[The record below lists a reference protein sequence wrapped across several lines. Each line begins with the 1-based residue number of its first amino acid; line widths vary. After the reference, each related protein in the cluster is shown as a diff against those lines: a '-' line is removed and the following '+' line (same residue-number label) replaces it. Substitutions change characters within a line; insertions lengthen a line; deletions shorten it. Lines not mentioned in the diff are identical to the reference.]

1 MTEGPLKEAFDLLD
15 SDGILSRKL
24 VTLRIRD
31 GMLVE
36 ETVTRRYI
44 GGDYTDG
51 TESTPI
57 CKVEGEK

>member
-24 VTLRIRD
+24 ITLRIRD

-51 TESTPI
+51 IKSTPI